1 MRLNYQGLCGRAT
14 KDAWRLRHDM
24 VVVDQSTESVY
35 FMPIKVANIVRL
47 HGVPLSIILDQDR
60 QFTSYFRRS
69 VLKKKMTG
77 TQLKFS
83 TAFHP

>member
-24 VVVDQSTESVY
+24 VVIDQSTESVY
-35 FMPIKVANIVRL
+35 FMPIKVDNIVRL

-69 VLKKKMTG
+69 VLKKKNDG
-77 TQLKFS
+77 DV
-83 TAFHP
+83 AEV